1 MADSQLFR
9 NTQTFS
15 TVGNHRVGGGSGG
28 GGALVEGRPGL
39 DMNTDITD
47 VSTCPDTYMLTP

>member
-9 NTQTFS
+9 NTQIFG
-15 TVGNHRVGGGSGG
+15 TVGNDRVGGGG

-47 VSTCPDTYMLTP
+47 VSTCPDTYTLTP